1 MKTWKQH
8 AASHIRWV
16 VQEHPTDMDEKE
28 LRKLI
33 SDNYPFG
40 LRKYHPYKA
49 WLKAVKEFFE
59 ERNRPQLIKLQ
70 PDHKPTCSPDDY
82 IDTPLFSEVNHE

>member
-1 MKTWKQH
+1 MKTWKQV
-8 AASHIRWV
+8 AAAHIQKV
-16 VQEHPTDMDEKE
+16 VAQNPGWTDEKE

-40 LRKYHPYKA
+40 LRQYHPYKA
-49 WLKAVKEFFE
+49 WLTAVKEFFE

-70 PDHKPTCSPDDY
+70 PDHKPTYSTADY
-82 IDTPLFSEVNHE
+82 IDTPLFSEVIHE